1 MPLKAPKYV
10 VSSFARF
17 QLQQT
22 VLILLTPAIKYQT
35 TVRVKKIIS
44 QNIVSVSIKYELSA
58 GPTVSL
64 LGLYYG

>member
-35 TVRVKKIIS
+35 TVRVKKNHIT
-44 QNIVSVSIKYELSA
+44 KYSFCE
-58 GPTVSL
+58 
-64 LGLYYG
+64 YQI